1 MDEIA
6 NTPHPLNSQAWSPRE
21 KIAACIPGIV
31 FQFLQRQDGFQSLLY
46 ISSGCKQL
54 CELEPQVVQ
63 KDFRILYKLL
73 HPEDAKAFIES
84 VARARVS
91 AQTWRWEGRIITFSG
106 QLKWIE
112 GCSHPEKQA
121 NGDIIWEGVLID
133 ITDRKIAQQKW
144 QETELCYRAIL
155 DAIPDLVLRISCSG
169 EYLDCKGNTGAEVI
183 GKNVQDLLPSDVA
196 SIYQEAIAETLASGK
211 LQTRE
216 YQLLTPSGIKNYQAR
231 LIKSGKD
238 EVLVIVRDITE
249 WKQTKL
255 ALQTLDQRGTPKICA
270 IQQIFGDPDQKF
282 ALAFRCSPNPIT
294 ISTLQEGRYIDVNDS
309 FVQLSGYERW
319 EAVGRTA
326 LELNI
331 WANPSDRIKFLQ
343 NLQRQGAIRNQEFAF
358 RKKSGQIILVQVSA
372 EIIHLDGTPC
382 LLAVSQDITERKQT
396 ELALRKSEEKFSKAF
411 YSSLIAI
418 AILRLKDG
426 CYLDVNDAF
435 VQMTGFSREE
445 VIGRSSK
452 QLNIWMHPAHGDT
465 ITKKLQQQGSIRN
478 LETVFFTKSG
488 RCYFLAES
496 ITITGQA
503 SMLWVVYDI
512 TERKRAEKLLRLSA
526 GRDRLL
532 AQTLVQIRNSL
543 DLEQILQTT
552 VNEVR
557 QFLQVD
563 RVFIIVN
570 TCNTRFRI
578 VAESTDPKYPA
589 IVGCKNN
596 FHRGDW
602 QQLQTLLLSEQVRV
616 IEDITQIQPSPQIA
630 AVWEKFQTKA
640 ILAVPIMVGKELFGA
655 LIANSC
661 SKPRTWQAMD
671 IDLLQQLSQQLGIAI
686 QQARLYKQ
694 LAQLNANLEHQVQQR
709 TTQLQQK
716 IQQLQEIHQIK
727 DVVLHTISHD
737 LRTCVVG
744 NLMVLQNLLKNQ
756 EINSQSKDA
765 QSLVATDGI
774 QNLEEISGV
783 LPCSYPLV
791 STSYSFATTA
801 AGNSC
806 CASSSLICVPRST
819 IERMIQGNDRQLRM
833 IDSLLEIHSSK
844 TQGVILNKEV
854 IPFHTLAE
862 AIFKDIEPMLKHNQ
876 ACCHKSLPQD
886 FPLVFADPI
895 QLQKVFVNL
904 VTHSLQKNPPGLKLK
919 ISAQVEAQMIR
930 FTIQDNGVP
939 LNKLE
944 CDRFF
949 ELQIQKPQAR
959 CSADTSLQMYI
970 CKQIIKA
977 HGGEIGVISN
987 RKQGVTFWFTLP
999 LAIPSLAER
1008 KNY

>member
-6 NTPHPLNSQAWSPRE
+6 NTLYPLNSQAWSSRE
-21 KIAACIPGIV
+21 KIAACIPGII
-31 FQFLQRQDGFQSLLY
+31 FQFLQRQDGFQTVLY

-73 HPEDAKAFIES
+73 HPEDAKAFIKS
-84 VARARVS
+84 VARARVG

-112 GCSHPEKQA
+112 GCSHPEKLA

-133 ITDRKIAQQKW
+133 ITARKIAQQKW

-155 DAIPDLVLRISCSG
+155 DAIPDLVLRISRTG
-169 EYLDCKGNTGAEVI
+169 EYLDCKGESAAEVI
-183 GKNVQDLLPSDVA
+183 GKNVRELLPSDVA

-249 WKQTKL
+249 CKQTKL
-255 ALQTLDQRGTPKICA
+255 ALQTL
-270 IQQIFGDPDQKF
+270 DQKF

-343 NLQRQGAIRNQEFAF
+343 SLQLQGAIRNQEFAF

-382 LLAVSQDITERKQT
+382 LLAVSQDITERKQA
-396 ELALRKSEEKFSKAF
+396 ELALRESEEKFSKAF
-411 YSSLIAI
+411 HSSLIAI

-445 VIGRSSK
+445 VIGCTSK
-452 QLNIWMHPAHGDT
+452 QLNIWMHPADGDT
-465 ITKKLQQQGSIRN
+465 VSKQLQQQGSIRN
-478 LETVFFTKSG
+478 LETVFSTKSG
-488 RCYFLAES
+488 QALVVLFSAES
-496 ITITGQA
+496 ITIAGQA
-503 SMLWVVYDI
+503 CMLWVIHDI
-512 TERKRAEKLLRLSA
+512 TERKRAEELLRLSA

-532 AQTLVQIRNSL
+532 AQTLVRIRNSL
-543 DLEQILQTT
+543 HLEQILQTT

-570 TCNTRFRI
+570 ACNTRFSI

-589 IVGCKNN
+589 IVSCKNN
-596 FHRGDW
+596 FHRRFW
-602 QQLQTLLLSEQVRV
+602 QELQTLLLSEQVRV
-616 IEDITQIQPSPQIA
+616 IEDITQIPASPQIA
-630 AVWEKFQTKA
+630 AVCEKFQTQA
-640 ILAVPIMVGKELFGA
+640 ILAVPIMVGEELFGA

-661 SKPRTWQAMD
+661 SKPRAWQAME

-694 LAQLNANLEHQVQQR
+694 LAQLNANLERQVQQR

-756 EINSQSKDA
+756 EINSQPKDV
-765 QSLVATDGI
+765 QSLTATDGT
-774 QNLEEISGV
+774 QNLEGISGA

-791 STSYSFATTA
+791 STSNSFATTA

-806 CASSSLICVPRST
+806 CGSSSLICVPSST

-833 IDSLLEIHSSK
+833 IDSLLEIHSSE

-854 IPFHTLAE
+854 ISFRSLAE
-862 AIFKDIEPMLKHNQ
+862 AIVKDIEPMLKQNQ
-876 ACCHKSLPQD
+876 ACCHKLLPQD
-886 FPLVFADPI
+886 LPLVFADPI

-919 ISAQVEAQMIR
+919 ISAQVEAEMIR
-930 FTIQDNGVP
+930 CTIQDNGVP

-977 HGGEIGVISN
+977 HGGEIGVSSN

-999 LAIPSLAER
+999 LAIPPLVARE
-1008 KNY
+1008 K